1 MSTLSDESLAWILDN
16 ERINFSD
23 QEILS
28 GHIVCFPVGCEK
40 PESKDDRALFC
51 TPERWGMHMTRCGF
65 MNTPKADILALGLGP
80 QRGRYADAIYE
91 TGISL
96 SEMSKIREQL
106 LSESVSNPQLLCW
119 DWDGTISVIEGM
131 LKNLYAA
138 IDTFNRMAADKDI
151 DDTIDIMDLVT
162 YYLGGQ
168 ERIDAFLETYRLAD
182 SLGVKQIVIT
192 ANKSTSSIRT
202 ILNTLFKEN
211 GYDFK
216 MDEKDVRF
224 IYDTQWFT
232 DAGAGADVY
241 DQTKIK
247 IIAKELRDTQL
258 NKKEAIE
265 YIHNDIYLSNIYSII
280 NSP

>member
-23 QEILS
+23 REILS

-40 PESKDDRALFC
+40 PESKDERALFC
-51 TPERWGMHMTRCGF
+51 TPERWDMHMNRCGF

-91 TGISL
+91 TGMSL

-106 LSESVSNPQLLCW
+106 LSESVHPQLLCW

-131 LKNLYAA
+131 LKDMSLA
-138 IDTFNRMAADKDI
+138 IGTFNRMAADKDI

-192 ANKSTSSIRT
+192 ANTATSSIRT

-216 MDEKDVRF
+216 MDEKDVRY
-224 IYDTQWFT
+224 IYDRQWFT
-232 DAGAGADVY
+232 DADADVY

>member
-23 QEILS
+23 REILS
-28 GHIVCFPVGCEK
+28 GHIVCFRVGCEK
-40 PESKDDRALFC
+40 PESKDERALFC

-91 TGISL
+91 TGMSL

-106 LSESVSNPQLLCW
+106 LSESVHPQLLCW

-131 LKNLYAA
+131 LKDMSLA
-138 IDTFNRMAADKDI
+138 IGTFNRMAADKDI

-192 ANKSTSSIRT
+192 ANTATSSIRT

-216 MDEKDVRF
+216 MDEKDVRY
-224 IYDTQWFT
+224 IYDRQWFT
-232 DAGAGADVY
+232 DADADVY

-258 NKKEAIE
+258 NKKEAME

>member
-1 MSTLSDESLAWILDN
+1 
-16 ERINFSD
+16 
-23 QEILS
+23 
-28 GHIVCFPVGCEK
+28 
-40 PESKDDRALFC
+40 
-51 TPERWGMHMTRCGF
+51 MTRCRF
-65 MNTPKADILALGLGP
+65 HEEDPKADVLALGLGP

-91 TGISL
+91 TGMSL

-106 LSESVSNPQLLCW
+106 LSESVPNPQLLCW

-258 NKKEAIE
+258 NKKEAME